1 MVTSIDAPEAGGDT
15 MNESER
21 LAEQLTRALNGEAWH
36 GPSWREVLDGLGHRA
51 AAHRPIAEGH
61 TIAEVLL
68 HATTWNDV
76 VRRRLEG
83 ESPEVTESEDWPPAA
98 SLDND
103 AAWSAAQTRSSSRAG
118 RSPTPSP
125 GSPRTSWWRSGPGWT
140 APGTSSSPD
149 SSSTCCITPGRPGCF
164 EGAHSRG
171 GLRRRAGAHFVITA
185 SRSIVLDRCG
195 RGP

>member
-1 MVTSIDAPEAGGDT
+1 
-15 MNESER
+15 MNESKR

-103 AAWSAAQTRSSSRAG
+103 AAWSAAQTRFFESG
-118 RSPTPSP
+118 RSLADTVARFPT
-125 GSPRTSWWRSGPGWT
+125 
-140 APGTSSSPD
+140 D
-149 SSSTCCITPGRPGCF
+149 KLVEKRPGVDGTWY
-164 EGAHSRG
+164 ELVAGQLQHLLYHAG
-171 GLRRRAGAHFVITA
+171 QAGLLRKARIHAEV
-185 SRSIVLDRCG
+185 
-195 RGP
+195 